1 MVSQKWGCEMISH
14 VVLFRFLPGVAI
26 EGDAVQT
33 FHAAMLDLPARID
46 LIRGWRCGFNETA
59 DGEAADYVLVAE
71 FEDQAA
77 LYAYFEHP
85 AHVAVL
91 KSLEGLATL
100 VFGDITG

>member
-1 MVSQKWGCEMISH
+1 MISH
-14 VVLFRFLPGVAI
+14 VVLFRFLPGVSTDS
-26 EGDAVQT
+26 EAVRI
-33 FHAAMLDLPARID
+33 FHDFMQNLPGKID
-46 LIRGWRCGFNETA
+46 LIRGWRCGFNETS
-59 DGEAADYVLVAE
+59 DSDAADYVLVAE
-71 FEDQAA
+71 FENQAD

>member
-1 MVSQKWGCEMISH
+1 MISH
-14 VVLFRFLPGVAI
+14 VVLFKFLPGVSVESEAI
-26 EGDAVQT
+26 QA
-33 FHAAMLDLPARID
+33 FHAAMQELPGRID

-59 DGEAADYVLVAE
+59 DAEAADYVLVAE

-100 VFGDITG
+100 VFGDISG